1 MANYDAY
8 IEALKQ
14 KDEQAFEYIYHETKA
29 TIFAIIIAI
38 VKDKDVSQDL
48 LQDTYITMLEK
59 INQYQLGKNFLSWLA
74 VIARNKAIDYYRR
87 KQKETLIDVTE
98 SEYILPSVN
107 PQGEKRALV
116 SELLNLLS
124 DVERQIFLL
133 QIMQNLPHREISKI
147 MSLPL
152 GTVLWHYQKAI
163 KKINNERM

>member
-1 MANYDAY
+1 MANYDPY

-14 KDEQAFEYIYHETKA
+14 KNEQAFEYIYHETKA

-98 SEYILPSVN
+98 SEYLLPSVN
-107 PQGEKRALV
+107 PQGEKSSLV

-133 QIMQNLPHREISKI
+133 HIMQNLPHREISKI
-147 MSLPL
+147 MNLPL

-163 KKINNERM
+163 KKIKNERM

>member
-14 KDEQAFEYIYHETKA
+14 KNEQAFEYIYHETKA

-98 SEYILPSVN
+98 SEYLLPSVN
-107 PQGEKRALV
+107 PQGEKSSLV

-133 QIMQNLPHREISKI
+133 HIMQNLPHREISKI
-147 MSLPL
+147 MNLPL

-163 KKINNERM
+163 KKIKNERM